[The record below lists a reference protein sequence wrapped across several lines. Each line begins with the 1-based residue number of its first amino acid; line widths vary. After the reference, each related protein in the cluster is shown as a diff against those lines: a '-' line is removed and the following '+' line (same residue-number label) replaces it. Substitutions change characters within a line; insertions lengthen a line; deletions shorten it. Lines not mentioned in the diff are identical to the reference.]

1 MQRNMHICRQIC
13 IFYARI
19 CTLGAN
25 VSFAYMHV
33 HIVTALV
40 INNENSL
47 VWFSKQK
54 QKIPDIFQ
62 AIFKLQVFQISMH
75 PDRTTEHV
83 LLHCPHTQNTH
94 DIHSL

>member
-1 MQRNMHICRQIC
+1 MWTPAISNITKNNVPSIKNKVEIQYWSLRNETI
-13 IFYARI
+13 
-19 CTLGAN
+19 
-25 VSFAYMHV
+25 
-33 HIVTALV
+33 LV

-54 QKIPDIFQ
+54 QEIPGIFQ
-62 AIFKLQVFQISMH
+62 AIFKLQVFQVSMH

-83 LLHCPHTQNTH
+83 LLHCPHSQNTH